1 MEGVTS
7 SSTHMG
13 FRFRKSLSILP
24 GVRLNIGKKGLGI
37 SAGVKGARVGVGSKG
52 AYTSV
57 GIPGTGI
64 SSVNYVGKGKKQSQ
78 DAVTSQKPKGSALLG
93 FLFLAAIVVA
103 FIQPVVGLLLIFGL
117 LLFGYIRNRKAK
129 QIKVEAET

>member
-1 MEGVTS
+1 MERVTS
-7 SSTHMG
+7 SSTHMA

-24 GVRLNIGKKGLGI
+24 RVRLNIGKKGLGI

-64 SSVNYVGKGKKQSQ
+64 SSVNYIGKGKKQTQ
-78 DAVTSQKPKGSALLG
+78 EKTAQKMNGNTLLG
-93 FLFLAAIVVA
+93 FLFIVAIIVA
-103 FIQPVVGLLLIFGL
+103 FMQPIVGMLLILGVL
-117 LLFGYIRNRKAK
+117 ILGYFRK
-129 QIKVEAET
+129 

>member
-1 MEGVTS
+1 
-7 SSTHMG
+7 MG
-13 FRFRKSLSILP
+13 FRFRKSVSLFP

-64 SSVNYVGKGKKQSQ
+64 SSVNYIGKGKKQAQ
-78 DAVTSQKPKGSALLG
+78 DAVTLQKPKGSALLG
-93 FLFLAAIVVA
+93 FLLLVAIVTA
-103 FIQPVVGLLLIFGL
+103 FIQPVVGLLLVFTL
-117 LLFGYIRNRKAK
+117 LVVAYMRNRKAK
-129 QIKVEAET
+129 QVKADTGT